1 MEYTAHGPYHSDAI
15 AGFCTRKERLG
26 FGSSGKHELFFVC
39 LFVCLFFVFWVFFVF
54 FSNTLSVIET
64 FGDSSTENYFCYVLF
79 RV

>member
-39 LFVCLFFVFWVFFVF
+39 LFVCLFFVVVVFFFKLGFLCIALAVLEL
-54 FSNTLSVIET
+54 TL
-64 FGDSSTENYFCYVLF
+64 
-79 RV
+79 